1 MKEKIFTATTVVLG
15 TTTARETV
23 LFYFRHPSSTAVLPA
38 DDLADYAWHN
48 ILEMKEILIFLKFRF
63 S

>member
-38 DDLADYAWHN
+38 DDLADY
-48 ILEMKEILIFLKFRF
+48 IL
-63 S
+63 